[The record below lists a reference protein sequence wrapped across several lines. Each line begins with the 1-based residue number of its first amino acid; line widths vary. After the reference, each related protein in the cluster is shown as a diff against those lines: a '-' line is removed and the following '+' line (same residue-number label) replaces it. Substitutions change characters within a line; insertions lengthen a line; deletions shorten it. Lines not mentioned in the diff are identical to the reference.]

1 MKYIRQISTG
11 RAVHREEPHRV
22 DEKVLGNASFKTGIP
37 LNDLELVDEALTNE
51 QWTAK
56 ILDEIPWEQKM
67 LESDA
72 ILPRWA
78 EDMLD
83 AMNASDFANVDQVT
97 KDKLTAKKN
106 MRSQKP
112 A

>member
-1 MKYIRQISTG
+1 
-11 RAVHREEPHRV
+11 
-22 DEKVLGNASFKTGIP
+22 
-37 LNDLELVDEALTNE
+37 
-51 QWTAK
+51 
-56 ILDEIPWEQKM
+56 
-67 LESDA
+67 
-72 ILPRWA
+72 
-78 EDMLD
+78 MLD

>member
-1 MKYIRQISTG
+1 MMIREIN
-11 RAVHREEPHRV
+11 V
-22 DEKVLGNASFKTGIP
+22 KTGQETTRQPTAEEQAVIDAYVP
-37 LNDLELVDEALTNE
+37 PTALEL
-51 QWTAK
+51 
-56 ILDEIPWEQKM
+56 WEQSMKQ
-67 LESDA
+67 SDA

-78 EDMLD
+78 EDMLV

-112 A
+112 E